1 MIIIGVSGGLGN
13 QMFQYALYEKFKYL
27 GKEAKLDLSFYGTNQ
42 KLRKFELDLF
52 SLDYMAA
59 GKSESKKLGECSYGC
74 WDKARRKLFGNRKSF
89 YQEDLDKGY
98 QPEILELENAY
109 LSGYWQC
116 EKYFSDIG
124 DKIRDDF
131 VFPADL
137 SKEGTALEEEIKNT
151 ESVAV
156 HIRRGDYLE
165 EGNYKVYGNIC
176 TLEYYKKALSYI
188 KRRCSHPR
196 FFMFSND
203 IGWVRENL
211 YERGM
216 VLAGSSGN
224 RPDYEDMYLMSICR
238 HNIIANSSF
247 SWWGA
252 WLNRNANKMVISPGR
267 WFNNHEAADAICGSW
282 VTIDGKREGEL

>member
-1 MIIIGVSGGLGN
+1 
-13 QMFQYALYEKFKYL
+13 
-27 GKEAKLDLSFYGTNQ
+27 
-42 KLRKFELDLF
+42 
-52 SLDYMAA
+52 
-59 GKSESKKLGECSYGC
+59 
-74 WDKARRKLFGNRKSF
+74 
-89 YQEDLDKGY
+89 
-98 QPEILELENAY
+98 

-131 VFPADL
+131 VFPAEL
-137 SKEGTALEEEIKNT
+137 SEEGSALQEEIRDT

-188 KRRCSHPR
+188 RRKCGHPR

-211 YERGM
+211 YEPGM
-216 VLAGSSGN
+216 VLVGSSRN

-252 WLNRNANKMVISPGR
+252 WLNQNANKMVISPGR

-282 VTIDGKREGEL
+282 VKIDGKREGKF